1 MMKKCLSMLCAGMIL
16 CGCSSTA
23 SSGVMNCTSSN
34 DNEATSST
42 VTMELTFEDNQ
53 VISQTADTSLT
64 AKSADVYDQIIT
76 IAENSEI
83 AYKDIAGTT
92 YEKTA
97 DEEKLSLEESITLD
111 FKTISK
117 EDFPKVVSYKTVE
130 DLNIKDIQSSL
141 EEQGFTCT
149 LK

>member
-1 MMKKCLSMLCAGMIL
+1 MMKKYLSIVCAGVIL
-16 CGCSSTA
+16 CGCSSTS
-23 SSGVMNCTSSN
+23 SSGVMSCTSSN

-42 VTMELTFEDNQ
+42 VTMELTYEDDL
-53 VISQTADTSLT
+53 VISQTANTSLT
-64 AKSADVYDQIIT
+64 AKSADVYDQIKT

-97 DEEKLSLEESITLD
+97 DEEKLSLQESITLD

-117 EDFPKVVSYKTVE
+117 EDFSKVVSYKTVE
-130 DLNIKDIQSSL
+130 DLNVHDIKASL

-149 LK
+149 IK